1 MKTKNERKNQL
12 VAVFGIFR
20 MHSEIIRNIGAGLT
34 GYADSAVLSLT
45 HTEYITESQGKTRR
59 FSAFDSVTFDP
70 RLSNIWSVAQKYF
83 RRGSVIVFG
92 HV

>member
-12 VAVFGIFR
+12 AAVFGIFR
-20 MHSEIIRNIGAGLT
+20 MLSEIIRNIGAGLT
-34 GYADSAVLSLT
+34 DYADSAVLSLT
-45 HTEYITESQGKTRR
+45 HTENITESQGKTRR

-70 RLSNIWSVAQKYF
+70 RLSNIWSAAQKYF